1 MLFVSGVVSPAL
13 TDATVPPL
21 PFIASAPARV
31 DLAGGWTDVPP
42 YATEVGGAVCNVAID
57 MRALATVTSASMSI
71 APSEALLR
79 AAWQRAGEPAVT
91 IAVKSAIPVGSG
103 LGGSSA
109 AGVAL
114 AAALAAHGGR
124 ALDPHDLAELSR
136 STEAETM
143 GLPGGCQDHYAA
155 AFGGALLLTCRRQT
169 IVHPVLL
176 SDECITEFERC
187 AMIAYTGAS
196 RMSATTITAVLEAW
210 RAGEAQT
217 CESLQAMAA
226 LAPAMAN
233 ALAAADLEEL
243 GRLVSR
249 QWTAQ
254 RALHPTITTPAI
266 EQIVQVCVSAGATGV
281 KALGASGGGCVLVIA
296 RSDRIKAVRDALA
309 ARASIL
315 PLRVSRSG
323 VQAHAGTGGS

>member
-1 MLFVSGVVSPAL
+1 MSFQPVP

-42 YATEVGGAVCNVAID
+42 YATEVGGAVCNVAIE
-57 MRALATVTSASMSI
+57 MRALAIVTPASMSV
-71 APSEALLR
+71 APGEALLR

-91 IAVKSAIPVGSG
+91 IAVKSAIPLGSG

-114 AAALAAHGGR
+114 AAALATHGGR

-136 STEAETM
+136 STETETM

-155 AFGGALLLTCRRQT
+155 AFGGALLLTCRGQT
-169 IVHPVLL
+169 RVHPVIM
-176 SDECITEFERC
+176 SDESITEFERC
-187 AMIAYTGAS
+187 AMIAYTGVS

-217 CESLQAMAA
+217 CESLQAMAE
-226 LAPAMAN
+226 LAPAMAM
-233 ALAAADLEEL
+233 ALAAADLEEV
-243 GRLVSR
+243 GRLVSSH
-249 QWTAQ
+249 WTAQ
-254 RALHPTITTPAI
+254 RALHSTITTPAI
-266 EQIVQVCVSAGATGV
+266 EQIVRETTRAGASGV

-296 RSDRIKAVRDALA
+296 RGDRVRAVRDALA
-309 ARASIL
+309 AQASIL

-323 VQAHAGTGGS
+323 VQVHAGTGDG

>member
-1 MLFVSGVVSPAL
+1 MSFQPVP

-42 YATEVGGAVCNVAID
+42 YATEVGGAVCNVAIE
-57 MRALATVTSASMSI
+57 MRALAIVTPASMSV
-71 APSEALLR
+71 APGEALLR

-91 IAVKSAIPVGSG
+91 IAVKSAIPLGSG

-114 AAALAAHGGR
+114 AAALATHGGR

-136 STEAETM
+136 STETETM

-155 AFGGALLLTCRRQT
+155 AFGGALLLTCRGQT
-169 IVHPVLL
+169 RVHPVIM
-176 SDECITEFERC
+176 SDESITEFERC
-187 AMIAYTGAS
+187 AMIAYTGVS

-217 CESLQAMAA
+217 CESLQAMAE
-226 LAPAMAN
+226 LAPAMAI
-233 ALAAADLEEL
+233 ALAAADLEEV
-243 GRLVSR
+243 GRLVSCH
-249 QWTAQ
+249 WTAQ

-266 EQIVQVCVSAGATGV
+266 EQIVRETTRAGASGV

-296 RSDRIKAVRDALA
+296 RGDRVRAVRDALA
-309 ARASIL
+309 AQASIL

-323 VQAHAGTGGS
+323 VQVHAGTGDG

>member
-1 MLFVSGVVSPAL
+1 MYQVSFQPVP

-42 YATEVGGAVCNVAID
+42 YATEVGGAVCNVAIE
-57 MRALATVTSASMSI
+57 MRALAIVTPASMSV
-71 APSEALLR
+71 APGEALLR

-91 IAVKSAIPVGSG
+91 IAVKSAIPLGSG

-114 AAALAAHGGR
+114 AAALATHGGR

-136 STEAETM
+136 STETETM

-155 AFGGALLLTCRRQT
+155 AFGGALLLTCRGQT
-169 IVHPVLL
+169 RVHPVIM
-176 SDECITEFERC
+176 SDESITEFERC
-187 AMIAYTGAS
+187 AMIAYTGVS

-210 RAGEAQT
+210 RDGEAQT
-217 CESLQAMAA
+217 CESLQAMAE
-226 LAPAMAN
+226 LAPAMAI
-233 ALAAADLEEL
+233 ALAAADLEEV
-243 GRLVSR
+243 GRLVSCH
-249 QWTAQ
+249 WTAQ
-254 RALHPTITTPAI
+254 RALHPSITTPAI
-266 EQIVQVCVSAGATGV
+266 EQIARETTRAGASGV

-296 RSDRIKAVRDALA
+296 RGDRVRAVRDALA
-309 ARASIL
+309 AQASIL

-323 VQAHAGTGGS
+323 VQVHAGTGDG